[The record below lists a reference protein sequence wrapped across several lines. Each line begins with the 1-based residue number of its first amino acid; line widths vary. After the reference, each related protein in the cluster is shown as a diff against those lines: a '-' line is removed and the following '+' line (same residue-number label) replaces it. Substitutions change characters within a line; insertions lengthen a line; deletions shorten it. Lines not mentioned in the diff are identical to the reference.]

1 MTCYGRHLLDDDD
14 DGKDGQPPPTYESIS
29 SPSSHQ
35 PATTAGTTNNLK
47 ESSNTAP
54 VPPQPVPQPV
64 PSLFGLPASSAFNR
78 DIPLGMELGIVSL
91 CFVIDPRVPRAWKAA
106 PWEATLTV
114 KCADV
119 PRLMREGLFWSVDN
133 IVPEEGFIQ
142 AAPPQSH
149 SRAFGYSHVRT
160 WILTD
165 KPESRGGHGTP
176 DWVACLEVY
185 ATAIEAL
192 TGFRPQNLTRAHIWK
207 ANAWDV
213 HGRTIYNYD
222 SYAPAQ
228 NYNCV
233 YDDMPLQGW
242 WPWPRREDR
251 E

>member
-1 MTCYGRHLLDDDD
+1 
-14 DGKDGQPPPTYESIS
+14 
-29 SPSSHQ
+29 
-35 PATTAGTTNNLK
+35 
-47 ESSNTAP
+47 
-54 VPPQPVPQPV
+54 
-64 PSLFGLPASSAFNR
+64 
-78 DIPLGMELGIVSL
+78 MEHGIVSL
-91 CFVIDPRVPRAWKAA
+91 CFVIDPRVPRTWEAA

-114 KCADV
+114 RCPDV

-142 AAPPQSH
+142 AAPPH
-149 SRAFGYSHVRT
+149 SKASGYSHVRT

-176 DWVACLEVY
+176 EWVACLEVF

-192 TGFRPQNLTRAHIWK
+192 TGLRPQNLTRAHIWK

-213 HGRTIYNYD
+213 HRRLIYNYD

-233 YDDMPLQGW
+233 YDDTPLRGW
-242 WPWPRREDR
+242 WPWPRGEDR